1 MDSSVERVD
10 DVIVI
15 GGGIVGASAAYRLA
29 RSGARVTLLDRA
41 DVGQATAAGAGIIAP
56 GASYHPPAAFF
67 PLAFRAVGYYD
78 TLLAA
83 LAEDGEMETGFAVV
97 GLLHV
102 ATTEAEATAL
112 PLLLRLI
119 EERRAAGAP
128 RIGAIQTLTGD
139 KARALFPALG
149 VCLGAIHISDAAR
162 VDGRLLRDAMRR
174 AAARHGARIVTGS
187 AEAIHETGGAVE
199 VIVNGETLTT
209 LTAGAAILAGG
220 AWSGALVESL
230 GVREGVEVGLRL
242 PVFPQRGQILHL
254 RLPGR
259 ETAHWPIVVGFHSH
273 YLLTFPQDRVVAGA
287 TRESD
292 AGFDARMTAGGV
304 REALDEALRVAPGL
318 TDATLDEVRVGLRPA
333 SPDGLPLLGRMPG
346 YERLY
351 VATGHGAS
359 GLQLGP
365 YSGAL
370 VADLA
375 LGQSSAPALDADLD
389 LTAYAPD
396 RFPPRA

>member
-1 MDSSVERVD
+1 MERVD

-15 GGGIVGASAAYRLA
+15 GGGIVGASAAFRLA
-29 RSGARVTLLDRA
+29 RSGARVTLVDRA
-41 DVGQATAAGAGIIAP
+41 DTGQATAAGAGIISP
-56 GASYHPPAAFF
+56 GTSFHPPAAFF
-67 PLAFRAVGYYD
+67 PLAFRAVTYYD
-78 TLLAA
+78 ALLAA
-83 LAEDGEMETGFAVV
+83 LEEDGETMTGFETV

-112 PLLLRLI
+112 PVLLRLI

-128 RIGAIQTLTGD
+128 RIGAVQMLTGD
-139 KARALFPALG
+139 EARALFPALG
-149 VCLGAIHISDAAR
+149 VCLGAIHTSDAAR

-174 AAARHGARIVTGS
+174 GAERRGTRIVTGS
-187 AEAIHETGGAVE
+187 AEAIRESGGGVE
-199 VIVNGETLTT
+199 VTVNGETLTT
-209 LTAGAAILAGG
+209 LRAGAAILAGG
-220 AWSGALVESL
+220 AWSSALAETL
-230 GVREGVEVGLRL
+230 GVEVRL

-259 ETAHWPIVVGFHSH
+259 ETARWPIVVGFHSH
-273 YLLTFPQDRVVAGA
+273 YILTFPQDRVVAGA

-318 TDATLDEVRVGLRPA
+318 AGATLDEVRVGLRPA
-333 SPDGLPLLGRMPG
+333 SPDGLPILGRIPG
-346 YERLY
+346 CERLY

-375 LGQSSAPALDADLD
+375 LGKSSTPDLDVGLDLAPFAPARF
-389 LTAYAPD
+389 AP
-396 RFPPRA
+396 

>member
-1 MDSSVERVD
+1 MENVD
-10 DVIVI
+10 DVIVV

-29 RSGARVTLLDRA
+29 RSGARVTLVDRA
-41 DVGQATAAGAGIIAP
+41 DTGQATAAGAGILSP
-56 GASYHPPAAFF
+56 GTSFHPPAAFF
-67 PLAFRAVGYYD
+67 PLAFRAVAYYD

-83 LAEDGEMETGFAVV
+83 LAEDGETETGFEAV

-128 RIGAIQTLTGD
+128 RIGAVEMLTGD
-139 KARALFPALG
+139 EARALFPALG
-149 VCLGAIHISDAAR
+149 ACLGAIHTSDAAR
-162 VDGRLLRDAMRR
+162 VDGRLLRDAMCRGGARR
-174 AAARHGARIVTGS
+174 GARIVTGS
-187 AEAIHETGGAVE
+187 AEAIRESGGGVE
-199 VIVNGETLTT
+199 VTVNGETLAT

-220 AWSGALVESL
+220 AWSGMLAETL
-230 GVREGVEVGLRL
+230 GVGIGARL

-259 ETAHWPIVVGFHSH
+259 ETARWPIVVGFHSH
-273 YLLTFPQDRVVAGA
+273 YILTFPQDRVVAGA

-304 REALDEALRVAPGL
+304 CEALDEALRVAPGL
-318 TDATLDEVRVGLRPA
+318 ADATLEEVRVGLRPA
-333 SPDGLPLLGRMPG
+333 SPDGLPLLGRIPG
-346 YERLY
+346 CEHIY

-375 LGQSSAPALDADLD
+375 LGRSSAPDLGVDLD
-389 LTAYAPD
+389 VAPFAPD
-396 RFPPRA
+396 RFAPRT